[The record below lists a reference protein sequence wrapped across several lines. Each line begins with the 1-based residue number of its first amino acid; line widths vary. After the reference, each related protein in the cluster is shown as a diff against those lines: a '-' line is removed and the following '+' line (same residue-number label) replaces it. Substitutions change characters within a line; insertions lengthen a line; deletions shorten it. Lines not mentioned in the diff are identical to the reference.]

1 MKLNLYSHI
10 GSYSKP
16 LKISFNGDLR
26 IISDTKNNVSFDF
39 NHSGKYNLIIEQIDE
54 PKQGVFEKFVL
65 IIVGIILNVI
75 STLSLN
81 DFDKKEYNHLH
92 PYKLKK
98 MYTVFLLSDTKI
110 IINYKDS
117 TFYSKKNKYSA
128 PIINIEYHNIVSED
142 TVLNSCTEVIKQR
155 KKYLQTILFI
165 TWIIS
170 FLVMSFIVYYSFLS
184 QSVFAIIICLVILL
198 YFVIAYIITLIRI
211 NLTYKKI
218 IVNI

>member
-16 LKISFNGDLR
+16 LKINFNGELR

-54 PKQGVFEKFVL
+54 PKQGVFAKIVL

-75 STLSLN
+75 SLLSLN
-81 DFDKKEYNHLH
+81 DFDNKEYNHLH

-98 MYTVFLLSDTKI
+98 MYTVFLSSDTKI

-117 TFYSKKNKYSA
+117 TFYSNKNKFSI
-128 PIINIEYHNIVSED
+128 PIINIECHNIVSED

-165 TWIIS
+165 LWIIS
-170 FLVMSFIVYYSFLS
+170 FLVMSLIVYYSFLS
-184 QSVFAIIICLVILL
+184 QSVFAMVICLVLLL
-198 YFVIAYIITLIRI
+198 YFVIAYIIALIRI
-211 NLTYKKI
+211 DLTYKKI